1 MRCTKVF
8 TVLALLL
15 GLTGCLPT
23 SDGETDSFIGGSV
36 ADIGGSVA
44 AFSTCS
50 EVALCADTNSADSC
64 ISRATSSAGSEF
76 STVDQCYLACNDDEA
91 CINDCLPLVSSC
103 FCGDQALFL
112 DGTCTDPSGV
122 PWKVSVASYDV
133 AEWCGL
139 DGFGSDEFVHRAYLD
154 GDLVHSSSE
163 SNCYED
169 GRAKWP
175 LTAAWP
181 YSTSQVFSLGISEM
195 DAFSND
201 DYGFG
206 LGWKDAQGNL
216 TPIPSSLL
224 IAGFWG
230 DNQFAGA
237 VEIGVT
243 R

>member
-1 MRCTKVF
+1 MRCNKVF

-15 GLTGCLPT
+15 GLAGCLPT
-23 SDGETDSFIGGSV
+23 SDGETASFIGGSV
-36 ADIGGSVA
+36 AD
-44 AFSTCS
+44 FSTCS

-91 CINDCLPLVSSC
+91 CENDCLPLVSSC

-112 DGTCTDPSGV
+112 DGTCTDPSSV
-122 PWKVSVASYDV
+122 PWKVYVASFDI

-139 DGFGSDEFVHRAYLD
+139 DGIGSDEFVHRAYLD

-163 SNCYED
+163 SNCYQD
-169 GRAKWP
+169 GRAYWP
-175 LTAAWP
+175 LTEAWP
-181 YSTSQVFSLGISEM
+181 YATSQAFSLDISEI

-201 DYGFG
+201 DYVFGFG
-206 LGWKDAQGNL
+206 WEDEQGNK
-216 TPIPSSLL
+216 TSIPVSLL

-230 DNQFAGA
+230 DRQVAGDA
-237 VEIGVT
+237 EIGVT